1 MAKLYFRYGTV
12 CSAKTLNLL
21 AVCHNYKKQGKNVI
35 VLKPKIDTRMG
46 NLVYSRTGMRIEADY
61 QIDDKSDLLSYV
73 STLVSND
80 KLIDNSN
87 NYVIRDQSN
96 NDLININDDLK
107 HSLNKLENN
116 IDNIKKELHCILV
129 DEAQFLNKDQ
139 IMQLRF
145 VATYLNVPVI
155 CYGLRTNYLG
165 ELFSG
170 SQALFCYADS
180 IEEIKNTCQYCNK
193 KAILNLRIKSNG
205 TNDGSI
211 DLGFED
217 KYVPT
222 CFQHYFSYVE

>member
-12 CSAKTLNLL
+12 CSAKSLNLL

-46 NLVYSRTGMRIEADY
+46 NLVYSRTGMQIEADY
-61 QIDDKSDLLSYV
+61 QVDDKSDLLSYI

-80 KLIDNSN
+80 N
-87 NYVIRDQSN
+87 NYIIRDQSN
-96 NDLININDDLK
+96 NDLVIDQDLK
-107 HSLNKLENN
+107 QSLNKLENN
-116 IDNIKKELHCILV
+116 NIDNLNKKELHCILV

-222 CFQHYFSYVE
+222 CFRHYFSYVE